1 VVDELSKPLAIEKR
15 QLADSFVWKLVVT
28 YVVGSSKNK
37 TNGLSINSRAI
48 DKRFFCP
55 PDSFEHLVFFENVK

>member
-1 VVDELSKPLAIEKR
+1 MLGDTVVKISISLNH
-15 QLADSFVWKLVVT
+15 T

-37 TNGLSINSRAI
+37 TNGLSINSNAI

-55 PDSFEHLVFFENVK
+55 PDKFEHLVFFETFKCNVFKILSI